1 MGEEG
6 SHERAHQGDINT
18 LFSQLGGIGIP
29 MTEYRAHL
37 GRLD

>member
-6 SHERAHQGDINT
+6 SHERAHQGDMTT
-18 LFSQLGGIGIP
+18 LVFQLGIGIP